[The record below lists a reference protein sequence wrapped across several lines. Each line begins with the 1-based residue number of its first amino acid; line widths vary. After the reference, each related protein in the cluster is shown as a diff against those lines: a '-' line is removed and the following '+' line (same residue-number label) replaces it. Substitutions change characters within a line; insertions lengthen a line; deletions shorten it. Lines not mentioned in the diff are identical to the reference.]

1 MILIEFRRDPDELR
15 DQRIDPL
22 TSDLGDLEKI
32 LLFQDIHLVV
42 GDVTILDF
50 WAIPAFFIGATV
62 LSAVRALPEVGRRQL
77 DIPEGSGRLTFSLAA
92 DAVTVHEESRS
103 KEGRVQYQE
112 LLNAWEEFSEELR
125 LFVLSE
131 FPGLADHPDPRVR
144 SWFRGEG

>member
-22 TSDLGDLEKI
+22 TSDLGDIEQI

-62 LSAVRALPEVGRRQL
+62 LYTVRALPEVGREQL
-77 DIPEGSGRLTFSLAA
+77 DIPEGSGRLTFSLSGNL
-92 DAVTVHEESRS
+92 VTVQKTAQR
-103 KEGRVQYQE
+103 KGVFNTR
-112 LLNAWEEFSEELR
+112 NC
-125 LFVLSE
+125 
-131 FPGLADHPDPRVR
+131 
-144 SWFRGEG
+144 